1 VAMEKIKV
9 LHITQF
15 LHYGGMERLIVNL
28 AKEMDRSKFDISV
41 CLLEPFRDTFFERE
55 LKRLGVPL
63 YSLNSKNIPNPLIFF
78 RLLSLLKRLRPY
90 ILHTHLKAVRYS
102 FLPRLFAGIPV
113 HIHTMHALARI
124 DTKKTKDRF
133 VNRLIFR
140 YGNVNIVSVSKEVA
154 RSVKAVY
161 GVDSEVI
168 YNGVEVDE
176 FPNNLKRKSDFIHIL
191 NIASFKKEKNIS
203 LLIDAFSEAITK
215 ERRIKLF
222 LVGDG
227 PQKDLVEQQIEKK
240 GIRESVTLLGWRSDI
255 PEIFADCDIFALSS
269 DWEGLGIVLLEAMA
283 AGRPIIATRVGG
295 VPEIVEDGATGILV
309 APGDSHAFA
318 EAILKLSRDEKLR
331 EEMGRKGREKAER
344 EFNMK
349 IVALKYERL
358 YEKLLLGEDALRRIC

>member
-1 VAMEKIKV
+1 MQKIRV

-28 AKEMDRSKFDISV
+28 AKEMDRSKFEIFV
-41 CLLEPFRDTFFERE
+41 CLLEPFRDTYFERE

-78 RLLSLLKRLRPY
+78 RLLSLLKRLRPH

-124 DTKKTKDRF
+124 DTKKIKDRL

-140 YGNVNIVSVSKEVA
+140 YGNVKIVSVSKEVA

-191 NIASFKKEKNIS
+191 NIASFRKEKNIP
-203 LLIDAFSEAITK
+203 LLIDAFSEAIRQ
-215 ERRIKLF
+215 ERKIKLF
-222 LVGDG
+222 LVGNG
-227 PQKDLVEQQIEKK
+227 PQRSLLEQQIEKK
-240 GIRESVTLLGWRSDI
+240 GIRDSVTLLGWRSDI
-255 PEIFADCDIFALSS
+255 PKILADCDIFLLSS
-269 DWEGLGIVLLEAMA
+269 DSEGFPMVLVEAMA
-283 AGRPIIATRVGG
+283 TGKPIIATSVGG
-295 VPEIVEDGATGILV
+295 VPEIVEDGINGFLV

-331 EEMGRKGREKAER
+331 EEMGRKGREKAEK

-349 IVALKYERL
+349 ITALKYQKL
-358 YEKLLLGEDALRRIC
+358 YEKSLLEKSVNKRFL

>member
-1 VAMEKIKV
+1 
-9 LHITQF
+9 
-15 LHYGGMERLIVNL
+15 
-28 AKEMDRSKFDISV
+28 
-41 CLLEPFRDTFFERE
+41 
-55 LKRLGVPL
+55 
-63 YSLNSKNIPNPLIFF
+63 
-78 RLLSLLKRLRPY
+78 
-90 ILHTHLKAVRYS
+90 
-102 FLPRLFAGIPV
+102 
-113 HIHTMHALARI
+113 MHALARI
-124 DTKKTKDRF
+124 DTKKNKDRF

-140 YGNVNIVSVSKEVA
+140 YGNVKIVSVSKEVA
-154 RSVKAVY
+154 QSVKTVY

-168 YNGVEVDE
+168 YNGVEIDE
-176 FPNNLKRKSDFIHIL
+176 FSNNLKRENKFVNIL
-191 NIASFKKEKNIS
+191 NIASFKREKNIP
-203 LLIDAFSEAITK
+203 LLIDAFSEAIAQEK
-215 ERRIKLF
+215 KIKLI

-227 PQKDLVEQQIEKK
+227 AQKNLLEQQIEKK

-255 PEIFADCDIFALSS
+255 PEIFANCDIFALSS
-269 DWEGLGIVLLEAMA
+269 DSEGLGMVLIEAMA

-358 YEKLLLGEDALRRIC
+358 YEKLLLGEEAP